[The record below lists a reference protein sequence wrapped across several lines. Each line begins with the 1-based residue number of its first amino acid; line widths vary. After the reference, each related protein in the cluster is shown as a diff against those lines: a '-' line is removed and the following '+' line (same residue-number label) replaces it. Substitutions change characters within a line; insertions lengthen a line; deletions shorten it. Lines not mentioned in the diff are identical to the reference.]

1 MGPEEMRKEAIKR
14 VKAKQGFWRLLGI
27 FVIVWII
34 LIAVWALSMPGQYF
48 WPIWAM
54 FGMGIALLFVG
65 WGAYGPQ
72 DKISEAQ
79 VDAEMR
85 KMQGDG

>member
-1 MGPEEMRKEAIKR
+1 MSAPLGARPQHP
-14 VKAKQGFWRLLGI
+14 VK
-27 FVIVWII
+27 
-34 LIAVWALSMPGQYF
+34 
-48 WPIWAM
+48 
-54 FGMGIALLFVG
+54 GIALLFVG